1 LKIRNQ
7 LVSTQAAFLRKTVI
21 IFCRSLKNFYGQSK
35 IKGTVG
41 TSCLCLALRLSTQR
55 SFQLKGTTFRQTLFG
70 DTVPLKGKFL
80 EIVFFIAQ
88 ISLKLYV
95 KCKNSKFDKHT
106 SSVADPDRFGP
117 DPDPISENRPDP
129 DSVKTGSR
137 SGFI

>member
-41 TSCLCLALRLSTQR
+41 TSCLCPALRLSTQR

-70 DTVPLKGKFL
+70 DEVPLKGKFL
-80 EIVFFIAQ
+80 EIVFFIIR

-95 KCKNSKFDKHT
+95 KFKNSKFDKHT
-106 SSVADPDRFGP
+106 RDLFFDGIRELSRNAQHNIQEFKSSVLQG
-117 DPDPISENRPDP
+117 
-129 DSVKTGSR
+129 
-137 SGFI
+137 